1 MHRFLCLERF
11 QVFAAALR
19 LQDTGEGLS
28 ERKLA
33 FDQVDFTNVRA
44 ERQAERRG
52 RGCRRK

>member
-19 LQDTGEGLS
+19 LQDTGEGIS